1 MNTNTTL
8 WSLKQSEHGIIRGFH
23 SKLSS
28 GYIQRLKEFGF
39 EKKVLCIKTG
49 GFKSYKIFQVR
60 DSIFCMDKNLALQ
73 VNVHK
78 V

>member
-1 MNTNTTL
+1 MNTDTTL
-8 WSLKQSEHGIIRGFH
+8 WNLKQSEQGIIQGFH

-28 GYIQRLKEFGF
+28 SYIRRLKEFGF

-60 DSIFCMDKNLALQ
+60 DSIFCMDKSLALK
-73 VNVHK
+73 VHINR